1 MKQHKK
7 FRNLANGG
15 WVAAQN
21 RDPVIPLV
29 KEWVARPKDDTRKLE
44 EFLGDKVPE
53 YDRRFY
59 AALQKEFMIH
69 DNLLYLRIT
78 TPTGQDS
85 TPVFVVPAGKR
96 QAAIDGC
103 HRSAGHQGRDR
114 TLSLLKERFW
124 WPGMSRALF
133 RAVSTCGRCKQ
144 YEAKGQLPP
153 MNPILCTEPMELV
166 HIDYVGM
173 EVTVAAKEKPVV
185 KNILVVV
192 DHFTRYVQAYVTKNH
207 TARTTA
213 RVLYNNYFSVFGFP
227 QRLMSDQGT
236 EFCGNVIAAMCS
248 LLGIEKIRTTPYHP
262 QSNGSAERV
271 HQTLQRMIGKLDP
284 EKRKKWPYH
293 IGSILIAYNA
303 TRSMVTG
310 FSPYFLMFGRRP
322 RLPIDLLFPTHRA
335 QGLTRT
341 IDDYVANLYDR
352 LRDSLKIAQDCA
364 EKEARRQKRLYDRK
378 VGAVELRPGDRVL
391 VRFDAFRGQRRKLK
405 NRWGDDLHTVVSRVA
420 DGIPAYVVKNNRTGK
435 RKIVHRSRL
444 LLWLADY
451 GEPVRCNLIM
461 ISDRSPGAA
470 SDPDSLAEVDSGS
483 SVPGCCLQ
491 YGTDLTVY
499 RAVIEDPERLSDR
512 LGREVRAGAPRK
524 VAGQQIEILEEEE
537 HCPCCLGSYAEDVP
551 CS

>member
-29 KEWVARPKDDTRKLE
+29 KEWVDRPKDDTRKLE
-44 EFLGDKVPE
+44 EFLGDRVSE
-53 YDRRFY
+53 YDKRFY
-59 AALQKEFMIH
+59 AARQKEFVIH
-69 DNLLYLRIT
+69 DGLLYLRIT

-185 KNILVVV
+185 KNVLVIV

-207 TARTTA
+207 TARMTA

-236 EFCGNVIAAMCS
+236 EFCGKVISAMCS

-262 QSNGSAERV
+262 QTNGSAERV

-341 IDDYVANLYDR
+341 IDEYVANLYDR

-435 RKIVHRSRL
+435 KKVVHRVRL

-461 ISDRSPGAA
+461 ISDRSPGPA
-470 SDPDSLAEVDSGS
+470 SDPDSLAEVDGGS

-499 RAVIEDPERLSDR
+499 RAVIEDPERMSDR

-524 VAGQQIEILEEEE
+524 VAGQQIVIPEEEE
-537 HCPCCLGSYAEDVP
+537 YCPCCLGSYAEDVP